1 MSSNTIDPELYLK
14 QHHLMAYIED
24 AVTFLLERKDED
36 PKTRPYKLLAEY
48 FESIKKG
55 THVLYRDYSFVSL
68 TPHSR
73 GSFIRLF
80 WYSFAEVADRG
91 DSMRVMEYLSL
102 LRLLCHDFP
111 SRLVQK
117 VARVIFSYDAL
128 ENMVNFPDFLY
139 TFQVVFYYESFLQRC
154 EILCVNIVSGQTS
167 LNLLDGA
174 STVVVSMPSTSE
186 YEYPGTRPGTASSMQ
201 STLSTEEDTS
211 IQTTPAHKA
220 ESPLQPDIFSKAV
233 TNLCLRMEKEPW
245 ERYPSIPLLMEII
258 ANLASVT
265 FYDFVLSLSRSE
277 QVNAEIGALPERSR
291 LLTAERSAV
300 FNQLTNKKLVE
311 AKDT

>member
-1 MSSNTIDPELYLK
+1 MSSNIEPELYLK
-14 QHHLMAYIED
+14 KHHLMTYIED

-36 PKTRPYKLLAEY
+36 PKTKPYKLLAEY

-55 THVLYRDYSFVSL
+55 THVLYRDYSFVSI

-111 SRLVQK
+111 SSLVQK
-117 VARVIFSYDAL
+117 VARVIFSYDAM
-128 ENMVNFPDFLY
+128 ENLVSFPDFLY

-154 EILCVNIVSGQTS
+154 ELICADIVSGQTQV
-167 LNLLDGA
+167 NLLDGA

-186 YEYPGTRPGTASSMQ
+186 YHGTRPGTASSVQ
-201 STLSTEEDTS
+201 SLMSVEDDVAS
-211 IQTTPAHKA
+211 QAAQHKP
-220 ESPLQPDIFSKAV
+220 ESPLQPEVFSRAV
-233 TNLCLRMEKEPW
+233 LNLSMRMEKEPW
-245 ERYPSIPLLMEII
+245 ERCPSSQLLMELIVD
-258 ANLASVT
+258 LASVT
-265 FYDFVLSLSRSE
+265 FYDFVLALSRSE
-277 QVNAEIGALPERSR
+277 QVNSEIGALPERNR
-291 LLTAERSAV
+291 LLTAERLAV
-300 FNQLTNKKLVE
+300 FNHLTSKKLID
-311 AKDT
+311 AKDS